1 VHSSIEIEAMNMNSF
16 RLPDSTR
23 IGYVHLRVSDLKQS
37 LAFYRDLLGFKKVK
51 RLDTTVHLSASDEQS
66 PIVMLTE
73 ESSARPRPP
82 HSAGLFHAAF
92 ILPDRKELAKMFKRL
107 YDHQWPF
114 EGFADHG
121 VSEAL
126 YLADPDG
133 NGIEIYADRP
143 RAQWPRRHGE
153 LQMGTSELDL
163 KSLFSELRENGE
175 AWTGIHPNTTI
186 GHIHLQVSNLQ
197 KAEHFY
203 HHLLGFDI
211 TQQTFPGA
219 LFLSAGGYH
228 HHIGLNIWNSK
239 DGSPLSP
246 NTLGLTRFGIQ
257 MPDRQAKRQLKERVQ
272 RSDFWS
278 SGVAGRLLLRDGDG
292 IEIEIS

>member
-1 VHSSIEIEAMNMNSF
+1 MNSF

-37 LAFYRDLLGFKKVK
+37 SAFYRDLLGLKKVK
-51 RLDTTVHLSASDEQS
+51 RLDSTVHLSASDEQS

-73 ESSARPRPP
+73 ESSARPRPL

-92 ILPDRKELAKMFKRL
+92 LLPDRKELAKMFKRL
-107 YDHQWPF
+107 YDNQWPF

-153 LQMGTSELDL
+153 LQMGTGELDL

-203 HHLLGFDI
+203 HQLLGFDV

-239 DGSPLSP
+239 DGSPLAQDAV
-246 NTLGLTRFGIQ
+246 GLIRFGIEI
-257 MPDRQAKRQLKERVQ
+257 PDRQTKSELKDRVVQSRYWNSAEGRQFLI
-272 RSDFWS
+272 
-278 SGVAGRLLLRDGDG
+278 RDEDN
-292 IEIEIS
+292 IAINIS

>member
-1 VHSSIEIEAMNMNSF
+1 MNSF

-37 LAFYRDLLGFKKVK
+37 SAFYRDLLGLKKVK
-51 RLDTTVHLSASDEQS
+51 RLDSTVHLSASDEQS

-73 ESSARPRPP
+73 ESSARPRPL
-82 HSAGLFHAAF
+82 HSADLFHAAF
-92 ILPDRKELAKMFKRL
+92 LLPDRKELAKMFKRL
-107 YDHQWPF
+107 YDNQWPF

-153 LQMGTSELDL
+153 LQMGTGELDL

-203 HHLLGFDI
+203 HQLLGFDV

-239 DGSPLSP
+239 DGSPLAQDAV
-246 NTLGLTRFGIQ
+246 GLIRFGIEI
-257 MPDRQAKRQLKERVQ
+257 PDRQTKSELKDRVVQSRYWNSAEGRQFLI
-272 RSDFWS
+272 
-278 SGVAGRLLLRDGDG
+278 RDEDN
-292 IEIEIS
+292 IAINIS

>member
-1 VHSSIEIEAMNMNSF
+1 MNSF

-37 LAFYRDLLGFKKVK
+37 SAFYRDLLGLKKVK
-51 RLDTTVHLSASDEQS
+51 RLDSTVHLSASDEQS

-73 ESSARPRPP
+73 ESSARPRPL

-92 ILPDRKELAKMFKRL
+92 LLPDRKELAKMFKRL
-107 YDHQWPF
+107 YDNQWPF

-153 LQMGTSELDL
+153 LQMGTGELDL

-186 GHIHLQVSNLQ
+186 GHMHLQVSNLQ

-203 HHLLGFDI
+203 HQLLGFDV

-239 DGSPLSP
+239 DGSPLAQDAV
-246 NTLGLTRFGIQ
+246 GLIRFGIEI
-257 MPDRQAKRQLKERVQ
+257 PDRQPKSELKDRVVQSRYWNSAEGRQFLI
-272 RSDFWS
+272 
-278 SGVAGRLLLRDGDG
+278 RDEDN
-292 IEIEIS
+292 IAINIS

>member
-1 VHSSIEIEAMNMNSF
+1 MNMNPF

-37 LAFYRDLLGFKKVK
+37 LAFYRDLLGLKKVK

-73 ESSARPRPP
+73 ESSARPRPL

-153 LQMGTSELDL
+153 LQMGTWELDL
-163 KSLFSELRENGE
+163 KSLFSELREKGE

-197 KAEHFY
+197 KASYFY
-203 HHLLGFDI
+203 HQLLGFDV

-239 DGSPLSP
+239 DGSPLAQDAV
-246 NTLGLTRFGIQ
+246 GLIRFGIEI
-257 MPDRQAKRQLKERVQ
+257 PDHQTKSELKDRVVQ
-272 RSDFWS
+272 SRYWS
-278 SGVAGRLLLRDGDG
+278 SAEGRQFLIRDEDN
-292 IEIEIS
+292 IAINIS

>member
-1 VHSSIEIEAMNMNSF
+1 MNMNSF

-37 LAFYRDLLGFKKVK
+37 LAFYRDLLGLKKVK
-51 RLDTTVHLSASDEQS
+51 RLDTTVRLSASDEQS

-73 ESSARPRPP
+73 ESSARPRPL

-153 LQMGTSELDL
+153 LQMGTGELDL
-163 KSLFSELRENGE
+163 KSLFTEFRNNGE
-175 AWTGIHPNTTI
+175 AWTGIHPNATI

-197 KAEHFY
+197 KAELFY
-203 HHLLGFDI
+203 HQLLGFDV

-239 DGSPLSP
+239 DGSPLAQDAV
-246 NTLGLTRFGIQ
+246 GLIRFGIEIPHRQ
-257 MPDRQAKRQLKERVQ
+257 TKSELKDRVVRSRYWNSAEGRQFLI
-272 RSDFWS
+272 
-278 SGVAGRLLLRDGDG
+278 RDEDN
-292 IEIEIS
+292 IAINIS

>member
-1 VHSSIEIEAMNMNSF
+1 
-16 RLPDSTR
+16 
-23 IGYVHLRVSDLKQS
+23 
-37 LAFYRDLLGFKKVK
+37 LAFYRDLLGLKKVK

-73 ESSARPRPP
+73 ESSARPRPL

-107 YDHQWPF
+107 YDYQWPF

-133 NGIEIYADRP
+133 NGIEIYVDRP

-153 LQMGTSELDL
+153 LHMRTWELDL

-186 GHIHLQVSNLQ
+186 GHIHLQVSNLE

-203 HHLLGFDI
+203 RELLGFDV

-239 DGSPLSP
+239 DGSPLAQDA
-246 NTLGLTRFGIQ
+246 LGLIRFGIEI
-257 MPDRQAKRQLKERVQ
+257 PDHQTKSELKDHVVQSRYRSSAEGRQFLI
-272 RSDFWS
+272 
-278 SGVAGRLLLRDGDG
+278 RDEDN
-292 IEIEIS
+292 IAIKIS

>member
-1 VHSSIEIEAMNMNSF
+1 MNSF

-37 LAFYRDLLGFKKVK
+37 LAFYRDLLGLKKVK
-51 RLDTTVHLSASDEQS
+51 RLDTTVRLSASDEQS

-73 ESSARPRPP
+73 ESSARPRPL

-153 LQMGTSELDL
+153 LQMGTGELDL

-175 AWTGIHPNTTI
+175 AWTGIHPDTTI

-197 KAEHFY
+197 KAELFY
-203 HHLLGFDI
+203 HQLLGFDV

-239 DGSPLSP
+239 DGSPLAQDAV
-246 NTLGLTRFGIQ
+246 GLIRFGIEI
-257 MPDRQAKRQLKERVQ
+257 PDRQTKSELKDRVVQSRYWNSAEGRQFLI
-272 RSDFWS
+272 
-278 SGVAGRLLLRDGDG
+278 RDEDN
-292 IEIEIS
+292 IAINIS

>member
-1 VHSSIEIEAMNMNSF
+1 
-16 RLPDSTR
+16 
-23 IGYVHLRVSDLKQS
+23 
-37 LAFYRDLLGFKKVK
+37 
-51 RLDTTVHLSASDEQS
+51 
-66 PIVMLTE
+66 
-73 ESSARPRPP
+73 
-82 HSAGLFHAAF
+82 
-92 ILPDRKELAKMFKRL
+92 MFKRL
-107 YDHQWPF
+107 YDNQWPF

-203 HHLLGFDI
+203 HQLLGFDV

-239 DGSPLSP
+239 DGSPLAQDAV
-246 NTLGLTRFGIQ
+246 GLIRFGVEI
-257 MPDRQAKRQLKERVQ
+257 PDHRTKSELKDRVMQ
-272 RSDFWS
+272 SRYWS
-278 SGVAGRLLLRDGDG
+278 SAQGRQFLVRDEDN
-292 IEIEIS
+292 IAINIS

>member
-1 VHSSIEIEAMNMNSF
+1 
-16 RLPDSTR
+16 
-23 IGYVHLRVSDLKQS
+23 
-37 LAFYRDLLGFKKVK
+37 
-51 RLDTTVHLSASDEQS
+51 
-66 PIVMLTE
+66 
-73 ESSARPRPP
+73 
-82 HSAGLFHAAF
+82 
-92 ILPDRKELAKMFKRL
+92 MFKRL
-107 YDHQWPF
+107 YDNQWPF

-153 LQMGTSELDL
+153 LQMGTGELDL

-175 AWTGIHPNTTI
+175 AWTGIHPDTTI

-197 KAEHFY
+197 KAELFY
-203 HHLLGFDI
+203 HQLLGFDV

-239 DGSPLSP
+239 DGSPLAQDAV
-246 NTLGLTRFGIQ
+246 GLIRFGIEI
-257 MPDRQAKRQLKERVQ
+257 PDRQTKSELKDRVVQSRYWNSAEGRQFLI
-272 RSDFWS
+272 
-278 SGVAGRLLLRDGDG
+278 RDEDN
-292 IEIEIS
+292 IAINIS

>member
-1 VHSSIEIEAMNMNSF
+1 
-16 RLPDSTR
+16 
-23 IGYVHLRVSDLKQS
+23 
-37 LAFYRDLLGFKKVK
+37 
-51 RLDTTVHLSASDEQS
+51 
-66 PIVMLTE
+66 
-73 ESSARPRPP
+73 
-82 HSAGLFHAAF
+82 
-92 ILPDRKELAKMFKRL
+92 MFKRL

-153 LQMGTSELDL
+153 LQMGTGELDL

-175 AWTGIHPNTTI
+175 AWTGIHPDTTI
-186 GHIHLQVSNLQ
+186 GHIHLQVSSLQ
-197 KAEHFY
+197 KAELFY
-203 HHLLGFDI
+203 HQLLGFDV

-239 DGSPLSP
+239 DGSPLAQDAV
-246 NTLGLTRFGIQ
+246 GLIRFGIEI
-257 MPDRQAKRQLKERVQ
+257 PDRQTKSELKDRVVQSRYWNSAEGRQFLI
-272 RSDFWS
+272 
-278 SGVAGRLLLRDGDG
+278 RDEDN
-292 IEIEIS
+292 IAINIS